1 RKAVAGF
8 FAENVTDYYNSKVE
22 DLGGQESLEESLPEV
37 GEDDIEAPRLEW
49 IKLKSLAELLQTYDT
64 DDALPSQIER
74 NRADGSLSLQLG
86 IGESR
91 FTLAADV
98 LFEKIDEI
106 QDWQMLAGYLLF
118 DHSSGVPSR
127 AADDPAS
134 QLKSET
140 VLAEKE
146 EAILI
151 EVLHTSAKRTLTD
164 DAEKI
169 SVPKSKLTKKQKD
182 QIEEEQEETAR
193 NLANLIPKLLKKF
206 GDTPSTAAAVL
217 RVEAVLSLPALANL
231 RQDSAT
237 YGALL
242 DDVRKQFMSH
252 GSDEVLAPASDAI
265 LRAKSYGE
273 LDDLTEEKV
282 AALWE
287 DVINNL
293 AELLNPETIT

>member
-1 RKAVAGF
+1 MLGGLKTFTEKFRPRMVEIATTDAETNVRVAGIELLDLLRENGLLEADDVDAVGRLIFDADPKVRKAVAGF
-8 FAENVTDYYNSKVE
+8 FAENVNDYYNSKVD
-22 DLGGQESLEESLPEV
+22 DLGGQESLEETLPEV

-86 IGESR
+86 IGDSR

-118 DHSSGVPSR
+118 DHSSGVAGR

-134 QLKSET
+134 QLKNET

-164 DAEKI
+164 NAEKI
-169 SVPKSKLTKKQKD
+169 SAPKSKLTKKQKD

-217 RVEAVLSLPALANL
+217 
-231 RQDSAT
+231 
-237 YGALL
+237 
-242 DDVRKQFMSH
+242 
-252 GSDEVLAPASDAI
+252 
-265 LRAKSYGE
+265 
-273 LDDLTEEKV
+273 
-282 AALWE
+282 
-287 DVINNL
+287 
-293 AELLNPETIT
+293 

>member
-1 RKAVAGF
+1 
-8 FAENVTDYYNSKVE
+8 
-22 DLGGQESLEESLPEV
+22 
-37 GEDDIEAPRLEW
+37 
-49 IKLKSLAELLQTYDT
+49 
-64 DDALPSQIER
+64 
-74 NRADGSLSLQLG
+74 
-86 IGESR
+86 
-91 FTLAADV
+91 
-98 LFEKIDEI
+98 
-106 QDWQMLAGYLLF
+106 
-118 DHSSGVPSR
+118 SR

-164 DAEKI
+164 NAEKI
-169 SVPKSKLTKKQKD
+169 SAPKSKLTKKQKD

-237 YGALL
+237 CGALL

-293 AELLNPETIT
+293 AELLNPETITVRGVASSEELIALSNNILRILRLSSVSNCIPSLEDSSVAAKNDASGVDYQGAIDYIIALPQRAVHSSGPSPDPDEAALEDEIAARAAEAALFYW